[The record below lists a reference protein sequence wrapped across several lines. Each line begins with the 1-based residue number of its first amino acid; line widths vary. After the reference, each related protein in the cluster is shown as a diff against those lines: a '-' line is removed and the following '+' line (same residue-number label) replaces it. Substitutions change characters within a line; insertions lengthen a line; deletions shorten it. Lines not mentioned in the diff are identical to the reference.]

1 MVELGKNFQEHFN
14 SLLNVNNSDMNLI
27 IDIMCHPKKQE
38 GRRFLC
44 LINDI
49 IDYYMR
55 RKDINDEV
63 RYPVLYIPASEAWTQ
78 EVCIEFI
85 TLKLSLLYNNKNLQ
99 KLKNEIRITYYPENC
114 RTKTQSSKVQKAYK
128 YFKQVF
134 NSIKNR
140 NIPDCDNSKNLIV
153 CQAFKKPFIYLDYLC
168 GCKQRIGEY
177 CLSNAHTYTEDCA
190 VSRLDKD
197 ICYLDQLVNKEH
209 HYQIK
214 NIFVFL
220 SKSANGHYTD
230 NAYSYQKP
238 PIERLNRI
246 GGNVRNAFFFYF
258 STKPYKLQ
266 RLWNWR
272 HTRAIDILHDKP
284 DNLKDFITLSPA
296 ETDYIFNRNTTQE
309 EFKTP
314 IQSEYNDIK
323 QLVDE
328 ALRDC
333 EYGIQVR
340 NELAICYDDE
350 ALKSFSERYRG
361 NIDNIDSTYF
371 DIYLKTIKETW
382 DQKIIPAIESFL
394 AGSTRAM
401 IILDYFMPEQIKN
414 RIKLF
419 FEQKYHITI
428 DIGDFSSLKNTDAIE
443 GNRIIVLS
451 YHGHYSDMPY
461 SRFPNSFDPI
471 PVGNEKKLLNIID
484 QFVFDP
490 YYANH
495 RYAYYRILQ
504 NVLRSNYRSVHMK
517 ADIQLPERPT
527 FRIDDNSD
535 RSITSNAYTT
545 NQAQI
550 RFIAKTDTN
559 EKVRLTQSD
568 YLICKEEGEG
578 NAQIITV
585 ETLNDLMQDDNR
597 DFQICKLSDIQSRL
611 KEILNTELRN
621 TSSLEQKIRQ
631 ELKYNLTEQEIQ
643 SSDELWEIL
652 LRKKVEAVGS
662 DVVYNDI
669 MRLVPPNEHISKT
682 AFDRWYTPDNGMI
695 LPRNRNMQDA
705 VISYLAIDPPYD
717 RIIRRKKAQ
726 FGNNTEHINSTLK
739 SFLCKN
745 LLSNDFAQSF
755 NELSDELRDMFDIGT
770 VGDLTALLDLLKQDI
785 IYTKITSIT
794 RL

>member
-1 MVELGKNFQEHFN
+1 
-14 SLLNVNNSDMNLI
+14 
-27 IDIMCHPKKQE
+27 
-38 GRRFLC
+38 
-44 LINDI
+44 
-49 IDYYMR
+49 
-55 RKDINDEV
+55 
-63 RYPVLYIPASEAWTQ
+63 
-78 EVCIEFI
+78 
-85 TLKLSLLYNNKNLQ
+85 
-99 KLKNEIRITYYPENC
+99 
-114 RTKTQSSKVQKAYK
+114 
-128 YFKQVF
+128 
-134 NSIKNR
+134 
-140 NIPDCDNSKNLIV
+140 
-153 CQAFKKPFIYLDYLC
+153 
-168 GCKQRIGEY
+168 
-177 CLSNAHTYTEDCA
+177 
-190 VSRLDKD
+190 
-197 ICYLDQLVNKEH
+197 
-209 HYQIK
+209 
-214 NIFVFL
+214 
-220 SKSANGHYTD
+220 
-230 NAYSYQKP
+230 
-238 PIERLNRI
+238 
-246 GGNVRNAFFFYF
+246 
-258 STKPYKLQ
+258 
-266 RLWNWR
+266 
-272 HTRAIDILHDKP
+272 
-284 DNLKDFITLSPA
+284 
-296 ETDYIFNRNTTQE
+296 
-309 EFKTP
+309 
-314 IQSEYNDIK
+314 
-323 QLVDE
+323 
-328 ALRDC
+328 
-333 EYGIQVR
+333 
-340 NELAICYDDE
+340 
-350 ALKSFSERYRG
+350 
-361 NIDNIDSTYF
+361 
-371 DIYLKTIKETW
+371 
-382 DQKIIPAIESFL
+382 
-394 AGSTRAM
+394 
-401 IILDYFMPEQIKN
+401 
-414 RIKLF
+414 
-419 FEQKYHITI
+419 
-428 DIGDFSSLKNTDAIE
+428 
-443 GNRIIVLS
+443 
-451 YHGHYSDMPY
+451 MPY